1 MLHTVKF
8 SGLIVNTRLTPRKHN
23 KKICLRG
30 IFMLRFC
37 VRISGV
43 YSNFSVCYTIK
54 QTSDRGN
61 WDEWYLQ
68 TTTKRGIKNYGKKKN
83 YHGL

>member
-8 SGLIVNTRLTPRKHN
+8 SALIVNIRLTPRKH

-43 YSNFSVCYTIK
+43 YSKISVCYTIK
-54 QTSDRGN
+54 QTPDTGE
-61 WDEWYLQ
+61 WDKRYLQ
-68 TTTKRGIKNYGKKKN
+68 ITCKGNENYGKKKN
-83 YHGL
+83 YYGL